1 MGCCHKACGD
11 GTLHSAT
18 CYMNTHTMRFVEQ
31 CVCKFE
37 GLDNNVATG
46 NFGKCRAFKHTNW
59 AKNHALDA
67 DGVRVGVTLCKW
79 KDSDAYNIVNEA
91 DSGLDCRQ
99 VNQTC
104 SEKIKCKASDLCSS
118 NFMNKGMSLFFMT
131 LAGSLVISLG
141 VVPLCVSILAEM
153 KGMKEFSQACCAI
166 GCCSSSLVTGC
177 GGGILVYL
185 PLVLSLGILQNCV
198 SIVRTAEDLIDQC
211 KAEGLSECAE
221 ITALTVKNL
230 CETGESWFVA
240 SSFQIAALVLNMFAL
255 AVITF
260 RFFRTAYARR
270 LTQVKYQGE
279 QMANIVV

>member
-1 MGCCHKACGD
+1 
-11 GTLHSAT
+11 
-18 CYMNTHTMRFVEQ
+18 
-31 CVCKFE
+31 
-37 GLDNNVATG
+37 
-46 NFGKCRAFKHTNW
+46 
-59 AKNHALDA
+59 
-67 DGVRVGVTLCKW
+67 
-79 KDSDAYNIVNEA
+79 
-91 DSGLDCRQ
+91 
-99 VNQTC
+99 
-104 SEKIKCKASDLCSS
+104 
-118 NFMNKGMSLFFMT
+118 MSLFFMT

-185 PLVLSLGILQNCV
+185 PLVLSLGVLQNCV

-221 ITALTVKNL
+221 IKALTVKNL

-279 QMANIVV
+279 QMTNMVV